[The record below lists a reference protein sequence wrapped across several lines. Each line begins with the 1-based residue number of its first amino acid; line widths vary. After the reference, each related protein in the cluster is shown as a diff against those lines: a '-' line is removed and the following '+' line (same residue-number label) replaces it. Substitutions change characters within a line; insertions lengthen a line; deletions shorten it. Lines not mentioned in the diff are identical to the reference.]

1 MSGVEEFM
9 KKQEEKKAEVLAYKL
24 GEILNDVGNVYY
36 PTLKWTVG
44 EDRNGFNFYL
54 RERDA
59 GIFDNAY
66 DEVHSA
72 ERRKEMQ
79 NSSEG
84 QKLKKIMSDT
94 MDIDVSEGK
103 NAYNHDHNV
112 VFRFS
117 ISKDVDRLSDVVNK
131 AEANYAKA
139 LEKGFEKDFGD
150 YFDID
155 RLQYENTKQASKE
168 YAALTAKKAVTR

>member
-9 KKQEEKKAEVLAYKL
+9 KKQEEKKAEVLAYKI
-24 GEILNDVGNVYY
+24 GEILNDAGNVYY
-36 PTLKWTVG
+36 PTLKCGVY
-44 EDRNGFNFYL
+44 EDRNKFDFYL
-54 RERDA
+54 HERDA

-72 ERRKEMQ
+72 GRRQKMMFGP
-79 NSSEG
+79 EG

-94 MDIDVSEGK
+94 LGVDVSEG
-103 NAYNHDHNV
+103 NLAHNV

-117 ISKDVDRLSDVVNK
+117 ISKDADRLSDVVNK

-150 YFDID
+150 YFDRD
-155 RLQYENTKQASKE
+155 KQQYENTKQASKE